1 MFKSYFISKAFCY
14 RFEKNYVNSA
24 LLFCT
29 PLKRFKIICLCE
41 KKKPIVTNDI
51 CYLYFYLL
59 LFVDDHFDKY
69 SSSIIELVGTN
80 VTLYFLI
87 S

>member
-1 MFKSYFISKAFCY
+1 
-14 RFEKNYVNSA
+14 V
-24 LLFCT
+24 
-29 PLKRFKIICLCE
+29 

-59 LFVDDHFDKY
+59 LLVDDHFDKY

>member
-1 MFKSYFISKAFCY
+1 
-14 RFEKNYVNSA
+14 
-24 LLFCT
+24 LLFNFSFDQLPGTLDMFSGCCL
-29 PLKRFKIICLCE
+29 PVGISIRFKIICLCE